1 MHANSKLIQ
10 MKKFLVL
17 LFMAVAAFAYDSQ
30 AQLVKTTVPTKDSVV
45 NTDNTTVTIGTL
57 TGDVKSI
64 HITGTKASG
73 TIVGKVYLDVS
84 IDGTNYYLKDSVT
97 IVDGATIKASF
108 ELPYLYYAAYRMR
121 VSTTGTQKITGIRG
135 KQLRRSN

>member
-1 MHANSKLIQ
+1 
-10 MKKFLVL
+10 MKKILVL
-17 LFMAVAAFAYDSQ
+17 IFLAVAAFAVDSN
-30 AQLVKTTVPTKDSVV
+30 AQLLKTTVPTKDSVE
-45 NTDNTTVTIGTL
+45 NTDNTTVTLGNVEGT
-57 TGDVKSI
+57 VKSI
-64 HITGTKASG
+64 HITGTRASG

-135 KQLRRSN
+135 RQLRRSN

>member
-1 MHANSKLIQ
+1 
-10 MKKFLVL
+10 MKKILLLVFL
-17 LFMAVAAFAYDSQ
+17 AVAAFTYESH
-30 AQLVKTTVPTKDSVV
+30 AQLLKTTTPTKDSVV
-45 NTDNTTVTIGTL
+45 NTDNTTVTLGNVA
-57 TGDVKSI
+57 GDVKSI
-64 HITGTKASG
+64 HIIGTRASG

-84 IDGTNYYLKDSVT
+84 IDGTNYYLKDSVS
-97 IVDGATIKASF
+97 IVDAATIKASF